1 LEEAIRP
8 SFITPELY
16 YSNFIKCHFY
26 KEQRF
31 HIMVDLDSKNDACR
45 CGESSSGLSSTPP
58 GLQSLEETIQNDVCC
73 GSPPGPQSSPLE
85 KPGYKLLNFV
95 SDFKDSPCGPVPRV
109 KTKLE
114 RSDHLGT
121 LIARLGINR
130 DQYKIAPGLY
140 CVGDPDQ
147 DSTVLVTANYKLT
160 FDSLRQELAA
170 LDAWLLVL
178 DTRGINVWCA
188 AGKELFSTRE
198 VVNRIN
204 QTRLDKIVSHNQLI
218 LPQLGATG
226 VSAHQVKRASGFKV
240 IWGPVRA
247 DDIQRFIGAD
257 YRTEDA
263 MRQVTFSTWERT
275 VLTPVELSHLPKP
288 TFWVLL
294 AAFLLSGIG
303 TTVFSLHDAWYRGL
317 MAFTAYVAG
326 ILAGA
331 VAAPILLPWIPGRA
345 FALKGAITGVIG
357 GLLVMLFFKS
367 GLIWLETTALL
378 LITVAISSY
387 LAMNFTGS
395 TPYTSPSGVEK
406 EMRCAIPVQAG
417 AALFGIVAWITAGFL
432 G

>member
-1 LEEAIRP
+1 
-8 SFITPELY
+8 
-16 YSNFIKCHFY
+16 
-26 KEQRF
+26 
-31 HIMVDLDSKNDACR
+31 MVDIERQNNECCCADN
-45 CGESSSGLSSTPP
+45 GNGLSSMQT
-58 GLQSLEETIQNDVCC
+58 GLQSFEETMQSEVCC
-73 GSPPGPQSSPLE
+73 GSPPGPQSSSLE
-85 KPGYKLLNFV
+85 KPGYQLLGFVDNFI
-95 SDFKDSPCGPVPRV
+95 DTPCGPVPRV

-114 RSDHLGT
+114 LSDHLGT
-121 LIARLGINR
+121 LTARLGIKRN
-130 DQYKIAPGLY
+130 QYKIAPGLY
-140 CVGDPDQ
+140 CVGNPDQ
-147 DSTVLVTANYKLT
+147 DSPVLVTANYKLT
-160 FDSLRQELAA
+160 FDSLRQELTS

-198 VVNRIN
+198 VVDRVK
-204 QTRLDKIVSHNQLI
+204 QTQLNKVVSHNRLI

-240 IWGPVRA
+240 IWGPVLA
-247 DDIQRFIGAD
+247 EDIQRFIGAD
-257 YRTEDA
+257 YHTDDA
-263 MRQVTFSTWERT
+263 MRQVTFSIWERT

-294 AAFLLSGIG
+294 AVFLMSGIG
-303 TTVFSLHDAWYRGL
+303 TAVFSLHDAWYRGL

-326 ILAGA
+326 VLAGA

-345 FALKGAITGVIG
+345 FALKGAVTGVVV
-357 GLLVMLFFKS
+357 GLLVVLFFKS

-417 AALFGIVAWITAGFL
+417 AVVIALVAWVSAAFIG
-432 G
+432 

>member
-1 LEEAIRP
+1 
-8 SFITPELY
+8 
-16 YSNFIKCHFY
+16 
-26 KEQRF
+26 
-31 HIMVDLDSKNDACR
+31 MVDLDRQNNECCCAD
-45 CGESSSGLSSTPP
+45 GGNGLSGIQT
-58 GLQSLEETIQNDVCC
+58 GLQSLEETIQSEVCC
-73 GSPPGPQSSPLE
+73 GSPPGPQGSPLE
-85 KPGYKLLNFV
+85 KPGYQLLGFV
-95 SDFKDSPCGPVPRV
+95 DNFKDTPCGPVPRV

-114 RSDHLGT
+114 RSDHMGT
-121 LIARLGINR
+121 LIARLGIKR

-140 CVGDPDQ
+140 CVGNPDQ
-147 DSTVLVTANYKLT
+147 DSPVLVTANYKLT
-160 FDSLRQELAA
+160 FDSLRRELKS

-198 VVNRIN
+198 VVNRVN
-204 QTRLDKIVSHNQLI
+204 QTRLNKVVSHNRLI

-226 VSAHQVKRASGFKV
+226 VSAHQVKKASGFKV

-247 DDIQRFIGAD
+247 EDIQRFIGAD
-257 YRTEDA
+257 YHTDGA
-263 MRQVTFSTWERT
+263 MRKVTFSIWERT

-294 AAFLLSGIG
+294 AVFLLSGIG

-345 FALKGAITGVIG
+345 FALKGAITGVVV
-357 GLLVMLFFKS
+357 GLLVVVVFKS

-395 TPYTSPSGVEK
+395 TPFTSPSGVEK
-406 EMRCAIPVQAG
+406 EMRRALPLQAG
-417 AALFGIVAWITAGFL
+417 AVAVAVVAWVTAGFV

>member
-1 LEEAIRP
+1 
-8 SFITPELY
+8 
-16 YSNFIKCHFY
+16 
-26 KEQRF
+26 
-31 HIMVDLDSKNDACR
+31 MVDLDRQNNECCCADSGN
-45 CGESSSGLSSTPP
+45 GLSSIQT
-58 GLQSLEETIQNDVCC
+58 GLQSLEETIQSEVCC
-73 GSPPGPQSSPLE
+73 GSPPGPQSSSLE
-85 KPGYKLLNFV
+85 KPGYQLLGFV
-95 SDFKDSPCGPVPRV
+95 DNFKDTPCGPVPRV

-121 LIARLGINR
+121 LIARLGIKR

-140 CVGDPDQ
+140 CVGNPDQ
-147 DSTVLVTANYKLT
+147 NSPVLVTANYKLT
-160 FDSLRQELAA
+160 FDTLRRELTS

-198 VVNRIN
+198 VVDRVK
-204 QTRLDKIVSHNQLI
+204 QTGLNKVVSHNQLI
-218 LPQLGATG
+218 LPQLAATG
-226 VSAHQVKRASGFKV
+226 VSAHQVKKASGFKV

-247 DDIQRFIGAD
+247 EDIQRFIGAD
-257 YRTEDA
+257 YHTDGA
-263 MRQVTFSTWERT
+263 MRKVTFSIWERT

-294 AAFLLSGIG
+294 AVFLLSGIG

-345 FALKGAITGVIG
+345 FALKGAITGVVV
-357 GLLVMLFFKS
+357 GLLVVVVFKS
-367 GLIWLETTALL
+367 SLIRLETMALL

-395 TPYTSPSGVEK
+395 TPFTSPSGVEK
-406 EMRCAIPVQAG
+406 EMRRAIPLQAG
-417 AALFGIVAWITAGFL
+417 AVVVALVAWISAAFV
-432 G
+432 

>member
-1 LEEAIRP
+1 MQ
-8 SFITPELY
+8 T
-16 YSNFIKCHFY
+16 
-26 KEQRF
+26 
-31 HIMVDLDSKNDACR
+31 
-45 CGESSSGLSSTPP
+45 
-58 GLQSLEETIQNDVCC
+58 GLQSLEETIQSEVCC
-73 GSPPGPQSSPLE
+73 GSPPGPPSSSLD
-85 KPGYKLLNFV
+85 KPGYQLLHFV
-95 SDFKDSPCGPVPRV
+95 DSFKDKPCGPVPRI

-121 LIARLGINR
+121 LIARLGIKR

-140 CVGDPDQ
+140 CAGNPDQ
-147 DSTVLVTANYKLT
+147 DSPVLVTANYKLT
-160 FDSLRQELAA
+160 FDSLRQELTS

-198 VVNRIN
+198 VVNRVK
-204 QTRLDKIVSHNQLI
+204 QTGLNKVVSHNQLI

-226 VSAHQVKRASGFKV
+226 VSAHQVKKAIGFKV

-247 DDIQRFIGAD
+247 EDIQRFIGAD
-257 YRTEDA
+257 YHRDGA

-294 AAFLLSGIG
+294 AVFLLSGIG
-303 TTVFSLHDAWYRGL
+303 TAVFSLHDAWYRGL

-345 FALKGAITGVIG
+345 FALKGAISGVVA
-357 GLLVMLFFKS
+357 GLLVVVAFK
-367 GLIWLETTALL
+367 GDLIWLETTALL
-378 LITVAISSY
+378 LITVAVSSF

-395 TPYTSPSGVEK
+395 TPFTSPSGVEK
-406 EMRCAIPVQAG
+406 EMRHAIPLQAG
-417 AALFGIVAWITAGFL
+417 AVVVALVTWVTAGFV

>member
-1 LEEAIRP
+1 
-8 SFITPELY
+8 
-16 YSNFIKCHFY
+16 
-26 KEQRF
+26 
-31 HIMVDLDSKNDACR
+31 MVDLDRQNNECCCADSGN
-45 CGESSSGLSSTPP
+45 GLSSIQT
-58 GLQSLEETIQNDVCC
+58 GLQSLEETIQSEVCC
-73 GSPPGPQSSPLE
+73 GSPPGPQSSSLE
-85 KPGYKLLNFV
+85 KPGYQLLGFV
-95 SDFKDSPCGPVPRV
+95 DNFKDTPCGPVPRV

-121 LIARLGINR
+121 LIARLGIKR

-140 CVGDPDQ
+140 CVGNPDQ
-147 DSTVLVTANYKLT
+147 DSPVLVTANYKLT
-160 FDSLRQELAA
+160 FDTLRRELTS

-198 VVNRIN
+198 VVDRVK
-204 QTRLDKIVSHNQLI
+204 QTGLNKVVSHNQLI
-218 LPQLGATG
+218 LPQLAATG
-226 VSAHQVKRASGFKV
+226 VSAHQVKKASGFKV

-247 DDIQRFIGAD
+247 EDIQRFIGAD
-257 YRTEDA
+257 YHTEGA
-263 MRQVTFSTWERT
+263 MRKVTFSIWERT

-345 FALKGAITGVIG
+345 FALKGAITGVVV
-357 GLLVMLFFKS
+357 GLLVVVVFKS
-367 GLIWLETTALL
+367 SLIRLETMALL

-395 TPYTSPSGVEK
+395 TPFTSPSGVEK
-406 EMRCAIPVQAG
+406 EMRRAIPLQAG
-417 AALFGIVAWITAGFL
+417 ATLVAIVAWVSAGFV

>member
-1 LEEAIRP
+1 
-8 SFITPELY
+8 
-16 YSNFIKCHFY
+16 
-26 KEQRF
+26 
-31 HIMVDLDSKNDACR
+31 MVDLDRQNNECCCADSGN
-45 CGESSSGLSSTPP
+45 GLSSIQT
-58 GLQSLEETIQNDVCC
+58 GLQSLEETIQSEVCC

-85 KPGYKLLNFV
+85 KPGYELLNFV
-95 SDFKDSPCGPVPRV
+95 ADFKDSPCGPVPRV
-109 KTKLE
+109 KTQLAG
-114 RSDHLGT
+114 SDHLGT

-140 CVGDPDQ
+140 CVGNPDQ
-147 DSTVLVTANYKLT
+147 DSPVLVTANYKLT
-160 FDSLRQELAA
+160 FDSLRRELTS

-188 AGKELFSTRE
+188 AGKEFFSTRE
-198 VVNRIN
+198 VVDRVK
-204 QTRLDKIVSHNQLI
+204 QTQLNKIVSHHRLI

-226 VSAHQVKRASGFKV
+226 VSAHQVKKASGFKV

-247 DDIQRFIGAD
+247 EDIQRFIGAD
-257 YRTEDA
+257 YHTDGA
-263 MRQVTFSTWERT
+263 MRKVTFSIWERT

-294 AAFLLSGIG
+294 AVFLLSGIG

-345 FALKGAITGVIG
+345 FALKGTITGVVV
-357 GLLVMLFFKS
+357 GLAVVLLFKS
-367 GLIWLETTALL
+367 GLIWLETMALL

-395 TPYTSPSGVEK
+395 TPFTSPSGVEK
-406 EMRCAIPVQAG
+406 EMRRAIPLQAG
-417 AALFGIVAWITAGFL
+417 AMVVALVAWVTAGFV

>member
-1 LEEAIRP
+1 
-8 SFITPELY
+8 
-16 YSNFIKCHFY
+16 
-26 KEQRF
+26 
-31 HIMVDLDSKNDACR
+31 MVDLDRQNNECCCADSGN
-45 CGESSSGLSSTPP
+45 GLSSIQT
-58 GLQSLEETIQNDVCC
+58 GLQSLEETIQSEVCC

-85 KPGYKLLNFV
+85 KPGYELLNFV
-95 SDFKDSPCGPVPRV
+95 ADFKDSPCGPVPRV
-109 KTKLE
+109 KTQLAG
-114 RSDHLGT
+114 SDHLGT

-140 CVGDPDQ
+140 CVGNPDQ
-147 DSTVLVTANYKLT
+147 DSPVLVSANYKLT
-160 FDSLRQELAA
+160 FDSLRRELTS

-198 VVNRIN
+198 VVDRVK
-204 QTRLDKIVSHNQLI
+204 QTGLNKVVSHNRLI
-218 LPQLGATG
+218 LPQLGATS
-226 VSAHQVKRASGFKV
+226 VSAHQVKKASGFKV

-247 DDIQRFIGAD
+247 EDIQRFIGAD
-257 YRTEDA
+257 YHTDGA
-263 MRQVTFSTWERT
+263 MRKVTFSIWERT

-294 AAFLLSGIG
+294 AVFLLSGIG

-345 FALKGAITGVIG
+345 FALKGTITGVVVGIAVV
-357 GLLVMLFFKS
+357 LLFKS
-367 GLIWLETTALL
+367 DLIWLETMALL

-395 TPYTSPSGVEK
+395 TPFTSPSGVEK
-406 EMRCAIPVQAG
+406 EMRRAIPLQAG
-417 AALFGIVAWITAGFL
+417 AVVVAVAAWVTAAFV
-432 G
+432 